1 MENWETLLRS
11 AHTIAVLGASSRPD
25 RPAFFVPDYLYR
37 TGYRIL
43 PVNPAQ
49 VGQRLWGEPVVGSLG
64 ELHQDIDVLDVFRRS
79 EVLFEHLDD
88 ILQAKPK
95 LVWLQ
100 SGIRNDA
107 FAARLEAAGIAV
119 VQDRCLMVEHRRRL
133 GQSSQAR
140 GLGQSSSGTE

>member
-1 MENWETLLRS
+1 MGTMENWETLLRN

-37 TGYRIL
+37 AGYRIL

-140 GLGQSSSGTE
+140 GLG